1 MRLFI
6 FPWDFDRHLDSL
18 HSKYKVCQ
26 QYLVNEEMLLGHMD
40 LEHPTVTPKPVVTE
54 DQVTEDP
61 VTLEAD
67 HQDHQVKCKHCDRHF
82 KNVAKCNMHVNR
94 RHKKVKCPQ
103 CEKHFVKQ
111 ADCDNHVR
119 DVHKFVC
126 SISGCSVFK
135 YNEIELHEHLRY
147 DHRSKMVF
155 RCNKCVKVFSTRS
168 ELHQHHEVDH
178 SRVKLVEMQGRKFP
192 CPRCSRE
199 FLSESMLVN
208 HSRDHKENV
217 YGCNEC
223 PWHFNTVAGLIKHCQ
238 DTHDDRHFACTTCG
252 EVFAS
257 NPDLCKHT
265 QSHHIKICHL
275 CHRIFVSDDKL
286 FDLMKETHPG
296 STGHSREEL
305 IKGE

>member
-1 MRLFI
+1 
-6 FPWDFDRHLDSL
+6 
-18 HSKYKVCQ
+18 
-26 QYLVNEEMLLGHMD
+26 MD
-40 LEHPTVTPKPVVTE
+40 LEHPTVTPEPVVTDE
-54 DQVTEDP
+54 WVTKDP
-61 VTLEAD
+61 ATLEAD
-67 HQDHQVKCKHCDRHF
+67 RQDHQVKCKYCDRYF
-82 KNVAKCNMHVNR
+82 KNVAECNMHVNR
-94 RHKKVKCPQ
+94 RHKRVQCPQ

-155 RCNKCVKVFSTRS
+155 RCNKCVKVFSARS
-168 ELHQHHEVDH
+168 SLHQPHEVDH
-178 SRVKLVEMQGRKFP
+178 GRVKLAGVQGEKYP
-192 CPRCSRE
+192 CPRCTRE

-223 PWHFNTVAGLIKHCQ
+223 SWHFNTVAGLIKHCQ

-257 NPDLCKHT
+257 NPDLCRHT
-265 QSHHIKICHL
+265 QSHHVKLCHL
-275 CHRIFVSDDKL
+275 CRRIFVSEDKL
-286 FDLMKETHPG
+286 IAHMSEIHPA
-296 STGHSREEL
+296 STVCTREEV
-305 IKGE
+305 IEDEQA

>member
-1 MRLFI
+1 MCRRSFI

-18 HSKYKVCQ
+18 HSKCKVCQ
-26 QYLVNEEMLLGHMD
+26 QYLENEEMLLDHMD

-54 DQVTEDP
+54 SQVTEDP
-61 VTLEAD
+61 ATLEAD
-67 HQDHQVKCKHCDRHF
+67 CQDSQMKCKYCDRHF
-82 KNVAKCNMHVNR
+82 KNVAECNMHVNR
-94 RHKKVKCPQ
+94 RHKRNKCSQ

-111 ADCDNHVR
+111 ADCDNHAR

-155 RCNKCVKVFSTRS
+155 RCNKCVKVFSTRP
-168 ELHQHHEVDH
+168 ELHHHHEVEH
-178 SRVKLVEMQGRKFP
+178 GRAKLEDVQGEKYP
-192 CPRCSRE
+192 CPRCNRE
-199 FLSESMLVN
+199 FLSESMLVS
-208 HSRDHKENV
+208 HSRDHTENI

-223 PWHFNTVAGLIKHCQ
+223 LWHFNTAAGLIKHCQ
-238 DTHDDRHFACTTCG
+238 DTHDERHFACTTCR

-257 NPDLCKHT
+257 NPDLCRHT
-265 QSHHIKICHL
+265 KSDHVKLCHL

-286 FDLMKETHPG
+286 SDHMKEIHPG
-296 STGHSREEL
+296 PTAHT
-305 IKGE
+305 

>member
-1 MRLFI
+1 
-6 FPWDFDRHLDSL
+6 
-18 HSKYKVCQ
+18 
-26 QYLVNEEMLLGHMD
+26 MLLDHMD
-40 LEHPTVTPKPVVTE
+40 FEHPTVAPQPVVTE

-61 VTLEAD
+61 ATLEA
-67 HQDHQVKCKHCDRHF
+67 DHQVKCKHCDRHF
-82 KNVAKCNMHVNR
+82 KNLAKCNMPVNR

-103 CEKHFVKQ
+103 CKKCFIKQ

-126 SISGCSVFK
+126 SISGCAVFK
-135 YNEIELHEHLRY
+135 YNKTELHKHLRY
-147 DHRSKMVF
+147 DTRSKMVF

-178 SRVKLVEMQGRKFP
+178 GRVKLAEIQGTKFP

-199 FLSESMLVN
+199 FLSKSMLVN

-223 PWHFNTVAGLIKHCQ
+223 PWHFNTVAGLSKHCQ
-238 DTHDDRHFACTTCG
+238 DTHNDRHFACTTCG

-265 QSHHIKICHL
+265 QSHHVKICHL
-275 CHRIFVSDDKL
+275 CHRIFVSEDKL
-286 FDLMKETHPG
+286 FDHMKNSHPG
-296 STGHSREEL
+296 SAGCTRKEL
-305 IKGE
+305 IEGERA